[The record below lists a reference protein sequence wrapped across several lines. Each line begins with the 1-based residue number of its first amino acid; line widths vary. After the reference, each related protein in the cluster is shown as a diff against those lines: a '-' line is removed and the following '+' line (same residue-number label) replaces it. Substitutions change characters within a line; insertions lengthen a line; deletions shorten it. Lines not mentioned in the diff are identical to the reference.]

1 MERYEELHLG
11 WLGGTQA
18 TTDFCNDNVTV
29 IAKDYSILDSLHKV
43 A

>member
-1 MERYEELHLG
+1 MKSSTWRG
-11 WLGGTQA
+11 GGTQA
-18 TTDFCNDNVTV
+18 TSDFSNDNVTV